1 MSKITIIT
9 GQTATGKTEL
19 ALKLAAEQKWKLLN
33 SDSRQIYKYLDII
46 SGKDLTNNVYT
57 EKEKLGNFS
66 IGTYTFD
73 TPTKP
78 QLWLYDIISPKD
90 YFSSFDYQTV
100 ALHLLKTIL
109 KKNSSAIIVGGTYF
123 YLYHLLY
130 NVETETIKPDWEL
143 RKRLETFSVEKL
155 QTELQKVNPL
165 LFSELNESEQANPQ
179 RLIRKIEI
187 SLQKKN
193 YSQKKL
199 QSTITLQKKLEQDIE
214 LEYLGL
220 RYKDRDAEYKS
231 IEKRVAKRMNEG
243 AVEEVEQLLNRGFS
257 AENPGMKTIGY
268 QQMIKYL
275 HGDYSK
281 EEMIKDWLTK
291 EMQYAKRQF
300 TFMKK
305 DKNIVW
311 REV

>member
-19 ALKLAAEQKWKLLN
+19 ALKLAAEQKGKLLN